1 MNEVFICSGQ
11 CHKRTFTLRLR
22 IFEKKKIRHLR
33 LRYYY
38 SEYNTTKCRHQ
49 KLLRCLK
56 LCVETMGQRSN
67 ITQAAFIKQG
77 QIKWSDI

>member
-1 MNEVFICSGQ
+1 MKCLSVRANVTKEHSPYGYES
-11 CHKRTFTLRLR
+11 L
-22 IFEKKKIRHLR
+22 KKKKFRHLR

-38 SEYNTTKCRHQ
+38 SEYNTTKCCHQ

-56 LCVETMGQRSN
+56 LCVETTGQRSN